1 MAAVKLE
8 KLLTLLGDEKWH
20 TQEEVG
26 NALQIPKEKVQS
38 ITRFLA
44 EADLIIRNEET
55 NQIKLNQN
63 WKTLII
69 NQKERSQEAEAQTS
83 LENTAVGT
91 IIVPPQKTIT
101 IQNTHITNLT
111 DKSLELEIRVD
122 RELKEIA
129 IGKIE

>member
-1 MAAVKLE
+1 MAAAKLE
-8 KLLTLLGDEKWH
+8 KLLPLLGDEKWH

>member
-1 MAAVKLE
+1 MAAKLE

-20 TQEEVG
+20 TQEEVV
-26 NALQIPKEKVQS
+26 NALQIPKEKVQA

-44 EADLIIRNEET
+44 EADLIIRSEET

-63 WKTLII
+63 LKTLII
-69 NQKERSQEAEAQTS
+69 NQKERSKEAEAQTP

>member
-1 MAAVKLE
+1 MAAAKLE

-69 NQKERSQEAEAQTS
+69 NQKERSQEAEAQTP

>member
-1 MAAVKLE
+1 MAAKLE

-20 TQEEVG
+20 TQEEVV
-26 NALQIPKEKVQS
+26 NALQIPKEKVQA

-63 WKTLII
+63 LKTLII
-69 NQKERSQEAEAQTS
+69 NQKERSKEAEAQTP